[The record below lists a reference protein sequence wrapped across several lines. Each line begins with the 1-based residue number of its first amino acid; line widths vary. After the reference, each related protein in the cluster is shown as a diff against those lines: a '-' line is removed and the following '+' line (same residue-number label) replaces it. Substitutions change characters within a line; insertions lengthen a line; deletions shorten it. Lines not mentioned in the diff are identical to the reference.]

1 MRVTRQQAAL
11 LALLLDAD
19 GATVPYADLGDVTGS
34 AGTNDPK
41 VIRQFL
47 WRLRRAGVLC
57 VDVVAGVGCRMV
69 GLPPDEI
76 LGDVLTVLD
85 ALRRDGWMRPAAL
98 ERAS

>member
-1 MRVTRQQAAL
+1 MTITRQQAAL

-34 AGTNDPK
+34 SGVNDPE
-41 VIRQFL
+41 VIRQYAQ
-47 WRLRRAGVLC
+47 RLRRVGVLC

-76 LGDVLTVLD
+76 LEDVLTMLD
-85 ALRRDGWMRPAAL
+85 VIRRDGFALPATWGK
-98 ERAS
+98 AS